1 MAYQVTL
8 RMQNGVERDVA
19 CYGYECHI
27 AHSDRP
33 DIGRIIAAHMEV
45 CQKLGTADYLPVEED
60 LIALTFESTDHDNFF
75 YEWLLQGN
83 MANGEIEFATGDDIV
98 DIFRFWDCYCVSLK
112 ETLCTGEMPMLMT
125 VLLSPGIL
133 KRMNCEPREK
143 VWKVSDISVKPRV
156 VDNDETHNS
165 EPMVLVTSVKG
176 KNKAI
181 VSQTVQYVVTKYNVP
196 NVKDSD
202 RKRVKWVIEVDGQKE
217 YLKEQGETL
226 DLQIKEEWEGKEIIV
241 MPYLKQCTYN
251 VSVHTKVERW
261 YLPRV
266 IVQTKTKE
274 GFGTKNDRKIFEY
287 EDAFGKGLTPSS
299 KQIAVDMHWGNGKTH
314 TNNFNL
320 EQIKDKEVL
329 KNIQLLKLKS
339 DQELFNMLRNLVE
352 LTSRGKLEA
361 QNLEIINHLEQRN
374 NSEYSNEVL
383 TNEVFNRKI
392 TQEFLTTIRTGFYDG
407 IKEKKG
413 NLNLVRFN
421 KLLNTIERPKFSF
434 GDDKLRGLT
443 IAINDIWGFRVT
455 LESYSFNFSKKECIA
470 VIRYRLFDH
479 FGLDI
484 DDIESYGT
492 KEKILFK
499 MGVPGSILEAITIP
513 FDHQGQP
520 LRNSG
525 VASTIANQVANGFCA
540 WFILQHLR
548 GYKPFVTAMERRERI
563 KFNI

>member
-1 MAYQVTL
+1 
-8 RMQNGVERDVA
+8 
-19 CYGYECHI
+19 
-27 AHSDRP
+27 
-33 DIGRIIAAHMEV
+33 
-45 CQKLGTADYLPVEED
+45 
-60 LIALTFESTDHDNFF
+60 
-75 YEWLLQGN
+75 
-83 MANGEIEFATGDDIV
+83 
-98 DIFRFWDCYCVSLK
+98 
-112 ETLCTGEMPMLMT
+112 MLMT

-143 VWKVSDISVKPRV
+143 VWKISDISVKPRV
-156 VDNDETHNS
+156 VDNDEKHNS

-176 KNKAI
+176 ENKAI

-274 GFGTKNDRKIFEY
+274 GFGNKNDRKIFEY

-299 KQIAVDMHWGNGKTH
+299 KQIAVDMHWGNDETH

-329 KNIQLLKLKS
+329 KNIQLLNLKS
-339 DQELFNMLRNLVE
+339 DQELFNMLRDLVK
-352 LTSRGKLEA
+352 LTSRGKLEL
-361 QNLEIINHLEQRN
+361 QNLNMINHFEQKKD
-374 NSEYSNEVL
+374 SEYSNEVL
-383 TNEVFNRKI
+383 ANEVFSREMTENFVKRIKN
-392 TQEFLTTIRTGFYDG
+392 GFIDG
-407 IKEKKG
+407 IKEQEG
-413 NLNLVRFN
+413 NLNIVHFEDH
-421 KLLNTIERPKFSF
+421 LLSIPRPMFPLR
-434 GDDKLRGLT
+434 DDKLRGLT
-443 IAINDIWGFRVT
+443 IALNDIWGFRVIV
-455 LESYSFNFSKKECIA
+455 ENYSFNFLKKECTA
-470 VIRYRLFDH
+470 VLRYRLFDH

-484 DDIESYGT
+484 DDIESYGS
-492 KEKILFK
+492 KNKVLSK
-499 MGVPGSILEAITIP
+499 MGIPGSILEAITIP
-513 FDHQGQP
+513 YDHQGHP
-520 LRNSG
+520 LRESG
-525 VASTIANQVANGFCA
+525 VASTIANGIAEGFCA

-548 GYKPFVTAMERRERI
+548 GYKPFVTIMEKREPL

>member
-45 CQKLGTADYLPVEED
+45 CQKLGTVEYLPVEGD

-407 IKEKKG
+407 IKEPQIR
-413 NLNLVRFN
+413 N
-421 KLLNTIERPKFSF
+421 RPHKMTQ
-434 GDDKLRGLT
+434 R
-443 IAINDIWGFRVT
+443 
-455 LESYSFNFSKKECIA
+455 SK
-470 VIRYRLFDH
+470 R
-479 FGLDI
+479 
-484 DDIESYGT
+484 
-492 KEKILFK
+492 
-499 MGVPGSILEAITIP
+499 
-513 FDHQGQP
+513 
-520 LRNSG
+520 
-525 VASTIANQVANGFCA
+525 
-540 WFILQHLR
+540 
-548 GYKPFVTAMERRERI
+548 
-563 KFNI
+563 

>member
-45 CQKLGTADYLPVEED
+45 CQKLGTAEYLPVEGD

-98 DIFRFWDCYCVSLK
+98 DIFRFWDCYCVSLE

-156 VDNDETHNS
+156 VDNDEKHNS

-176 KNKAI
+176 ESKAI
-181 VSQTVQYVVTKYNVP
+181 VSQTVQYVVTKYSVS

-241 MPYLKQCTYN
+241 MPYLNQATLQ
-251 VSVHTKVERW
+251 VSV
-261 YLPRV
+261 
-266 IVQTKTKE
+266 KT
-274 GFGTKNDRKIFEY
+274 
-287 EDAFGKGLTPSS
+287 
-299 KQIAVDMHWGNGKTH
+299 
-314 TNNFNL
+314 
-320 EQIKDKEVL
+320 
-329 KNIQLLKLKS
+329 NIQGLIDVYTQSDKYLFSLEPNNKHKSQKITAKELYKKGIQWFSPTADNYLRLIKKSSNLSQYDELKHFSWEKVIEFAEEDRFMFAYRKGGSGDWKAEGNPGDGFLLVTINGMPYWADAIGQIPFALNEFRNCLKFYGNYKLA
-339 DQELFNMLRNLVE
+339 EIETLRIG
-352 LTSRGKLEA
+352 RKFGDGKLFGQSDES
-361 QNLEIINHLEQRN
+361 
-374 NSEYSNEVL
+374 NSYDNEMIKRAIKWAK
-383 TNEVFNRKI
+383 NRYRVVNI
-392 TQEFLTTIRTGFYDG
+392 DSW
-407 IKEKKG
+407 
-413 NLNLVRFN
+413 N
-421 KLLNTIERPKFSF
+421 KN
-434 GDDKLRGLT
+434 
-443 IAINDIWGFRVT
+443 
-455 LESYSFNFSKKECIA
+455 A
-470 VIRYRLFDH
+470 VIKTTDYPPNL
-479 FGLDI
+479 LS
-484 DDIESYGT
+484 E
-492 KEKILFK
+492 
-499 MGVPGSILEAITIP
+499 
-513 FDHQGQP
+513 P
-520 LRNSG
+520 L
-525 VASTIANQVANGFCA
+525 
-540 WFILQHLR
+540 
-548 GYKPFVTAMERRERI
+548 
-563 KFNI
+563 

>member
-45 CQKLGTADYLPVEED
+45 CQKLGTVEYLPVEGD

-98 DIFRFWDCYCVSLK
+98 DIFRFWDCYCVSLE

-143 VWKVSDISVKPRV
+143 VWKISDISVKPRV
-156 VDNDETHNS
+156 VDNDEKHNS

-176 KNKAI
+176 ENKAI

-274 GFGTKNDRKIFEY
+274 GFGNKNDRKIFEY

-299 KQIAVDMHWGNGKTH
+299 KQIAVDMHWGNDETH

-329 KNIQLLKLKS
+329 KNIQLLNLKS
-339 DQELFNMLRNLVE
+339 DQELFNMLRDLVK
-352 LTSRGKLEA
+352 LTSRGKLEL
-361 QNLEIINHLEQRN
+361 QNLNMINHFEQKKD
-374 NSEYSNEVL
+374 SEYSNEVL
-383 TNEVFNRKI
+383 ANEVFSREMTENFVKRIKN
-392 TQEFLTTIRTGFYDG
+392 GFIDG
-407 IKEKKG
+407 IKEQEG
-413 NLNLVRFN
+413 NLNIVHFEDH
-421 KLLNTIERPKFSF
+421 LLSIPRPMFPLR
-434 GDDKLRGLT
+434 DDKLRGLT
-443 IAINDIWGFRVT
+443 IALNDIWGFRVIV
-455 LESYSFNFSKKECIA
+455 ENYSFNFLKKECTA
-470 VIRYRLFDH
+470 VLRYRLFDH

-484 DDIESYGT
+484 DDIESYGS
-492 KEKILFK
+492 KNKVLSK
-499 MGVPGSILEAITIP
+499 MGIPGSILEAITIP
-513 FDHQGQP
+513 YDHQGHP
-520 LRNSG
+520 LRESG
-525 VASTIANQVANGFCA
+525 VASTIANGIAEGFCA

-548 GYKPFVTAMERRERI
+548 GYKPFVTIMEKREPL

>member
-8 RMQNGVERDVA
+8 RMQNGIERDVA

-45 CQKLGTADYLPVEED
+45 CQKLGTADYLPVEGD

-75 YEWLLQGN
+75 YEWLLQGS

-329 KNIQLLKLKS
+329 KK
-339 DQELFNMLRNLVE
+339 
-352 LTSRGKLEA
+352 
-361 QNLEIINHLEQRN
+361 
-374 NSEYSNEVL
+374 
-383 TNEVFNRKI
+383 
-392 TQEFLTTIRTGFYDG
+392 
-407 IKEKKG
+407 
-413 NLNLVRFN
+413 
-421 KLLNTIERPKFSF
+421 
-434 GDDKLRGLT
+434 
-443 IAINDIWGFRVT
+443 
-455 LESYSFNFSKKECIA
+455 
-470 VIRYRLFDH
+470 
-479 FGLDI
+479 
-484 DDIESYGT
+484 
-492 KEKILFK
+492 
-499 MGVPGSILEAITIP
+499 
-513 FDHQGQP
+513 
-520 LRNSG
+520 
-525 VASTIANQVANGFCA
+525 
-540 WFILQHLR
+540 
-548 GYKPFVTAMERRERI
+548 
-563 KFNI
+563 

>member
-45 CQKLGTADYLPVEED
+45 CQKLGTADYLPVEGD

-75 YEWLLQGN
+75 YEWLLQGS
-83 MANGEIEFATGDDIV
+83 MANGEIEFTTGDDIV
-98 DIFRFWDCYCVSLK
+98 DIFRFWDCYCVSLE

-143 VWKVSDISVKPRV
+143 VWKISDISVKPRV
-156 VDNDETHNS
+156 VDNDEKHNS

-176 KNKAI
+176 ENKAI

-274 GFGTKNDRKIFEY
+274 GFGNKNDRKIFEY

-299 KQIAVDMHWGNGKTH
+299 KQIAVDMHWGNDETH

-329 KNIQLLKLKS
+329 KNIQLLNLKS
-339 DQELFNMLRNLVE
+339 DQELFNMLRDLVK
-352 LTSRGKLEA
+352 LTSRGKLEL
-361 QNLEIINHLEQRN
+361 QNLNMINHFEQKKD
-374 NSEYSNEVL
+374 SEYSNEVL
-383 TNEVFNRKI
+383 ANEVFSREMTENFVKRIKN
-392 TQEFLTTIRTGFYDG
+392 GFIDG
-407 IKEKKG
+407 IKEQEG
-413 NLNLVRFN
+413 NLNIVHFEDH
-421 KLLNTIERPKFSF
+421 LLSIPRPMFPLR
-434 GDDKLRGLT
+434 DDKLRGLT
-443 IAINDIWGFRVT
+443 IALNDIWGFRVIV
-455 LESYSFNFSKKECIA
+455 ENYSFNFLKKECTA
-470 VIRYRLFDH
+470 VLRYRLFDH

-484 DDIESYGT
+484 DDIESYGS
-492 KEKILFK
+492 KNKVLSK
-499 MGVPGSILEAITIP
+499 MGIPGSILEAITIP
-513 FDHQGQP
+513 YDHQGHP
-520 LRNSG
+520 LRESG
-525 VASTIANQVANGFCA
+525 VASTIANGIAEGFCA

-548 GYKPFVTAMERRERI
+548 GYKPFVTIMEKREPL